1 MKILKYFL
9 SLCLVL
15 GLLVNLTG
23 CPQTAQEGDNK
34 KAKGMVYYSFFDTV
48 SYVYSY
54 SGDTQGDFEANC
66 NEVSEILDKYHKLF
80 NIYYDFAGVTNLKT
94 INDNAGG
101 EPFKVDSELID
112 FLLYAKEL
120 YTLTNGEMNIMMGA
134 VLRPWHDA
142 RTNKSFEGL
151 YCEYCG
157 RFSAAEDCVDG
168 KCPQSDPDHPG
179 DEAKKCQRPIVTFEY
194 AIEKGSKHISFESLE
209 IDPVN
214 NTVRITDPEA
224 SIDVGALGKGY
235 ATEMAAQHLKN
246 KNVNGYVL
254 NIGGNIRIVGTKT
267 DGTGWLTGI
276 KDPKAPNEKYASYIT
291 IANTSCVTSGDY
303 ERFFSVGGKQYHHII
318 DKDTGLP
325 AEYFSSVTII
335 TENSGLADCLS
346 TALFCM
352 SYEDGLELVSSLKNV
367 DVLWIF
373 PNGEMKM
380 TDGYKSLVTERN

>member
-1 MKILKYFL
+1 MKTLKYLL

-23 CPQTAQEGDNK
+23 CPQTAQGGDNT
-34 KAKGMVYYSFFDTV
+34 KAKGMVYYTFFDTV

-54 SGDTQGDFEANC
+54 SGDSQEDFEATC
-66 NEVSEILDKYHKLF
+66 KAVSGILEKYHKLF

-101 EPFKVDSELID
+101 EPLTVDRELID

-120 YTLTNGEMNIMMGA
+120 YTLTNGEMNVMMGA
-134 VLRPWHDA
+134 LLRPWHVC
-142 RTNKSFEGL
+142 RTN
-151 YCEYCG
+151 
-157 RFSAAEDCVDG
+157 AT
-168 KCPQSDPDHPG
+168 SDPENATIPSNEVIGKAMDHI
-179 DEAKKCQRPIVTFEY
+179 D
-194 AIEKGSKHISFESLE
+194 ISSLE
-209 IDPVN
+209 IDEEN
-214 NTVRITDPEA
+214 LTVRITDPEA

-235 ATEMAAQHLKN
+235 ATEMAAQYLKN
-246 KNVNGYVL
+246 KGIGGYVL

-276 KDPKAPNEKYASYIT
+276 KDPKNHTSAYASYIT

-303 ERFFSVGGKQYHHII
+303 ERLFYADGKKYHHII

-325 AEYFSSVTII
+325 ADHFSSVTII
-335 TENSGLADCLS
+335 TENSGLADALS

-352 SYEDGLELVSSLKNV
+352 SYEDGRALVDSLSGV
-367 DVLWIF
+367 DVLWIDRDG
-373 PNGEMKM
+373 NLKM
-380 TDGYKSLVTERN
+380 TEGYKALITERQ